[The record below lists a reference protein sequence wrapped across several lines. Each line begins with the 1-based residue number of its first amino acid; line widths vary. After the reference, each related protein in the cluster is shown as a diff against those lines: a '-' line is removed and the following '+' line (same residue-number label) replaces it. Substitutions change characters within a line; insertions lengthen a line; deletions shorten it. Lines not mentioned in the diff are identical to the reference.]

1 MPTLQL
7 TQSEANLLNELFS
20 TIADLDLNETT
31 ENSDSET
38 FDSLWDKVVK
48 LWSHFYY
55 LIIMTTFTIN
65 NKEYTHK
72 ELNLMWD
79 FFTQDQWDH
88 IISDI
93 QDPEIASTIQQL
105 WRASY

>member
-1 MPTLQL
+1 MYL
-7 TQSEANLLNELFS
+7 T
-20 TIADLDLNETT
+20 
-31 ENSDSET
+31 NSGT
-38 FDSLWDKVVK
+38 KLPNFDPI
-48 LWSHFYY
+48 FFY

-65 NKEYTHK
+65 NKEYTHN

-79 FFTQDQWDH
+79 FFTEDQWDH

-93 QDPEIASTIQQL
+93 QDPAIAATIQQL

>member
-1 MPTLQL
+1 MKSILRLFVASGIIQTNHTFIHYFSIMPTLQL

-48 LWSHFYY
+48 L
-55 LIIMTTFTIN
+55 
-65 NKEYTHK
+65 
-72 ELNLMWD
+72 
-79 FFTQDQWDH
+79 
-88 IISDI
+88 
-93 QDPEIASTIQQL
+93 
-105 WRASY
+105 